1 MKLGLEAGSETIDL
15 AVELGIQGVPI
26 TASDLVTQG
35 VDATLE
41 PLTSKRLQPCQIGAF
56 GFNPLSSDA
65 QAVQRE
71 SEVLR
76 QALELAPD
84 TGCAYVV
91 IGPGNHHPSGF
102 SHYDPRNFEPAA
114 LEGMAESLKP
124 FVDLAE
130 AKGVKLAIEPYLK
143 GVINGVESFLALKD
157 KLPSDALRANVD
169 PSSLYDFHQAL
180 DPASTVDAVCTGL
193 AGAYGLVHLKEI
205 GVEKGFH
212 LKMGLTPIGDGHT
225 DWAMLLGLVAA
236 HVPGDSWVILEH
248 CLSAEE
254 ARQNRARIL
263 DAADQAGVT
272 LR

>member
-1 MKLGLEAGSETIDL
+1 MRLGLEAGPDTLDL
-15 AVELGIQGVPI
+15 AVELGIQGVPV
-26 TASDLVTQG
+26 AGADLVKQG
-35 VDATLE
+35 VDATLR
-41 PLTSKRLQPCQIGAF
+41 PLASRGLQPCQIGAF
-56 GFNPLSSDA
+56 GFNPLSSDKE
-65 QAVQRE
+65 AVGRE
-71 SEVLR
+71 NDALR
-76 QALELAPD
+76 RTLELAPEV
-84 TGCAYVV
+84 GCSYVV

-102 SHYDPRNFEPAA
+102 GHYDPRNFETAA
-114 LEGMAESLKP
+114 IAQMAEALKP
-124 FVDLAE
+124 FVDFAE

-143 GVINGVESFLALKD
+143 GVIHSVETFLALKRE
-157 KLPSDALRANVD
+157 LPSDALRANVD

-180 DPASTVDAVCTGL
+180 HPAETVEKVCSGL
-193 AGAYGLVHLKEI
+193 AGHYGLVHLKEI